1 MWKGASAKNIDK
13 NRKTEKVM
21 KERQIDRQRQKEM
34 EIERDRDR
42 KRQNE
47 IMGK

>member
-21 KERQIDRQRQKEM
+21 KERQIDRDRKRWRQKEI
-34 EIERDRDR
+34 EIERDRMR
-42 KRQNE
+42 
-47 IMGK
+47 